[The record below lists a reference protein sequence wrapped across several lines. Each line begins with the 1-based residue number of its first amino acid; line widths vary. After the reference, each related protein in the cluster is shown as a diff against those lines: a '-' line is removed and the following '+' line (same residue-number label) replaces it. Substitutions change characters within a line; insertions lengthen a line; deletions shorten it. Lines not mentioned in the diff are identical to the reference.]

1 MSAALFRTQRSSA
14 PTIDTDVN
22 YWPAIIDLLTS
33 LLMFFMLVGFLQQH
47 VNPASLNAKIAHQ
60 KQQRFADAFRG
71 EFARELERQDIA
83 LVADV
88 NLMQITFGEEILF
101 GSREYKLRPRGEAV
115 LQRLAGVIR
124 KLDRSSPSAVY
135 DQIQIEGHT
144 DDRRLKEREFPH
156 DNWELSVA
164 RALEVL
170 RYLTERTA
178 TPLRAETMSANGY
191 ADTRPV
197 GRSRAKTR
205 RIEIRVYFSGLA
217 SERRR

>member
-1 MSAALFRTQRSSA
+1 MSAASVRTQRSNVA
-14 PTIDTDVN
+14 TVDTDVN
-22 YWPAIIDLLTS
+22 YWPAIIDMLTS
-33 LLMFFMLVGFLQQH
+33 LLMFFMLVGFVQQH
-47 VNPASLNAKIAHQ
+47 VNPASLAAEKAHQ
-60 KQQRFADAFRG
+60 KQQRFADVFRR
-71 EFARELERQDIA
+71 EFARELERQDIT

-101 GSREYKLRPRGEAV
+101 GTGEYKLRPRGEMM
-115 LQRLAGVIR
+115 LQRLAAVIR
-124 KLDRSSPSAVY
+124 KLDRSSQSPVY

-144 DDRRLKEREFPH
+144 DNRRLKEREFPH

-178 TPLRAETMSANGY
+178 MPLRAETMSANGY

-197 GRSRAKTR
+197 SRSRAKNR
-205 RIEIRVYFSGLA
+205 RIEIRVYFSGQTA
-217 SERRR
+217 VRK